1 MVKYL
6 VKIFVIICVILPFY
20 LKVRKPWKKE
30 TGREI
35 VLGIVTLFIT
45 VWMASLR
52 ILRAVLWESVLVVF

>member
-45 VWMASLR
+45 IWMASFC
-52 ILRAVLWESVLVVF
+52 IL